1 MLEVSAAIIFI
12 DKKILCFQRG
22 KNKYDYVS
30 YKFEFPGGKLSP
42 NEIPETALKREIN
55 EELKIS
61 INIKKQ
67 FKMKVIKNA

>member
-42 NEIPETALKREIN
+42 NENPETALKREIN
-55 EELKIS
+55 
-61 INIKKQ
+61 
-67 FKMKVIKNA
+67 